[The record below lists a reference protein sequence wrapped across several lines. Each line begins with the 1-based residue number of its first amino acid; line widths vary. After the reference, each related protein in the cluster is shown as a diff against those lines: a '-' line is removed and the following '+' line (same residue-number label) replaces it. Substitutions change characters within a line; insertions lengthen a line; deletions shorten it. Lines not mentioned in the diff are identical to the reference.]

1 MGTVVNI
8 PAARMFF
15 APAVSMACFASSSPN
30 QWRRSN
36 HLGLKA
42 GPARHHYRDAGS
54 RHDRVRPEVRR
65 LKVRCGSWAPM
76 SRGPAN
82 GGYGVEPRRPFTAAG
97 MTGFGAFLSSPRV
110 AAKVPFNDPLQTSIL
125 MHCLKLEF
133 VGARPGKP
141 PCGKTSGMLPALYRG
156 SRGVTR
162 PS

>member
-97 MTGFGAFLSSPRV
+97 MTGFGAQPTASVTNSNRRCAVSADLRTRY
-110 AAKVPFNDPLQTSIL
+110 QTL
-125 MHCLKLEF
+125 DFDH
-133 VGARPGKP
+133 
-141 PCGKTSGMLPALYRG
+141 
-156 SRGVTR
+156 
-162 PS
+162 